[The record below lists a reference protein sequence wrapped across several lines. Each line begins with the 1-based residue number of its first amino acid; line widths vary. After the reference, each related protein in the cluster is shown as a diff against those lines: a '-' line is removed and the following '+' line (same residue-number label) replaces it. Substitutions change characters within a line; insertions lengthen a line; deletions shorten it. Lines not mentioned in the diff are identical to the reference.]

1 LQRHRLPTVVAAS
14 AVGAGLLLVSVPVSG
29 QDNRALFMIGVVL
42 LLAGVVALVLLRL
55 GRRGPRM

>member
-1 LQRHRLPTVVAAS
+1 VVAAS